1 MSLQKY
7 TINFLQMTPYEKAAL
22 KKLLNAI
29 AVTSISFNSDIGQ
42 YFIDEDFDTSLIELP
57 DLHSS
62 MERHP

>member
-7 TINFLQMTPYEKAAL
+7 TINFSQMTQYEKAAL

-29 AVTSISFNSDIGQ
+29 AVTSISFNSDIAQ

-62 MERHP
+62 VECHP

>member
-7 TINFLQMTPYEKAAL
+7 TINFSQMAPYEKAAL
-22 KKLLNAI
+22 KKLLNSI

-62 MERHP
+62 VERHP

>member
-1 MSLQKY
+1 
-7 TINFLQMTPYEKAAL
+7 MTPYEKAAL

-57 DLHSS
+57 DLHDP
-62 MERHP
+62 MERHQ